1 MEPGKRSH
9 KKAKKTKKKEAVE
22 QNVAKRNKNERIV
35 RPAKREKERKD
46 ADWHARTKADGAKC
60 SAKMY
65 S

>member
-9 KKAKKTKKKEAVE
+9 KKAKEIKKKAVE
-22 QNVAKRNKNERIV
+22 QNVAKRNKNETIV

-46 ADWHARTKADGAKC
+46 ADRHARTKADGAKC